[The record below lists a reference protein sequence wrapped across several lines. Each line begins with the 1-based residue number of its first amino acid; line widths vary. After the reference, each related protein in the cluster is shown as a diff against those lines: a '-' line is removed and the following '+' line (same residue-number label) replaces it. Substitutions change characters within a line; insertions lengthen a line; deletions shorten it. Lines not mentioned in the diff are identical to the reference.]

1 MMTLDEAIKHC
12 QEKSCDNTECAKDH
26 KQLGEWLTELKEYR
40 NLSLKDF
47 ENELQKE
54 INSEW
59 LKCLPV
65 DEGMGLESANIV
77 NEQFEH
83 IVRHFVEWTKKK
95 IMYEA
100 IEGRSYSTFNGE
112 PTITAKLP
120 ENNQWGIK
128 FGDKVKFIIIKE
140 D

>member
-1 MMTLDEAIKHC
+1 MTILIM
-12 QEKSCDNTECAKDH
+12 N
-26 KQLGEWLTELKEYR
+26 
-40 NLSLKDF
+40 NF
-47 ENELQKE
+47 EENLQKE
-54 INSEW
+54 IEKVWCECN
-59 LKCLPV
+59 PV

-83 IVRHFVEWTKKK
+83 IARHFVEWTKKQ

-112 PTITAKLP
+112 PTVTAKLP

>member
-1 MMTLDEAIKHC
+1 M
-12 QEKSCDNTECAKDH
+12 
-26 KQLGEWLTELKEYR
+26 
-40 NLSLKDF
+40 KDF

-83 IVRHFVEWTKKK
+83 IVRHFVEWTKKQLLK
-95 IMYEA
+95 
-100 IEGRSYSTFNGE
+100 
-112 PTITAKLP
+112 
-120 ENNQWGIK
+120 
-128 FGDKVKFIIIKE
+128 KE